1 MSKRSWLTGSPGA
14 AVVLPIIGLIGAIA
28 LWWLATIAFSIEP
41 FLLPSPGDVIS
52 KFSEQPVYLLK
63 ETGVS
68 LLETIEGFVLAI
80 VIGVPIAIVIVR
92 SAVLERLVY
101 PLLLMVNAIPKIA
114 VAPLLVVWMG
124 FGQLPKVVMVLL
136 MCFFPV
142 VISTAQGMKSTP
154 VELVELLRSL
164 NASRAQ
170 EFFKLRL
177 RYAMPQ
183 IFTGLEG
190 GDLAGGDRFGDR
202 RVRRRH
208 PRSRLRD
215 PAVRRECRHHAGIR
229 RDHPAEH
236 HEHRL
241 VLQPGPARAPLAP
254 VGAGGPMTV
263 LLAGPSAP
271 AWSSGLGSRPSLVA
285 PVAALPAL
293 LSPGREAR

>member
-1 MSKRSWLTGSPGA
+1 MTKRSWLTSSPAA
-14 AVVLPIIGLIGAIA
+14 AVILPIIGLIGAIA
-28 LWWLATIAFSIEP
+28 LWWLATIVFSIEP
-41 FLLPSPGDVIS
+41 VLLPSPGDVIS

-124 FGQLPKVVMVLL
+124 FGQWPKVVMVLL

-164 NASRAQ
+164 NASRMQ

-183 IFTGLEG
+183 IFTGLKVAIS
-190 GDLAGGDRFGDR
+190 LAVIGS
-202 RVRRRH
+202 V
-208 PRSRLRD
+208 
-215 PAVRRECRHHAGIR
+215 I
-229 RDHPAEH
+229 AEFVGAT
-236 HEHRL
+236 RGLGYVIQQSGASADTTLAFAAITLLSIMSIVLFYAL
-241 VLQPGPARAPLAP
+241 VLLEH
-254 VGAGGPMTV
+254 
-263 LLAGPSAP
+263 LL
-271 AWSSGLGSRPSLVA
+271 
-285 PVAALPAL
+285 LPWAQET
-293 LSPGREAR
+293 R